1 VVIEFISG
9 ATSANTSKE
18 LFVSTAKSKKIRSS
32 ANSGLQGLARGTAHT
47 IPLACD
53 LWFGAL
59 AQAPSPRYQVPG
71 TRTRQQATSM
81 RSPGIGEQVP
91 GASYQAQ
98 LPDPGIKSPGTTN
111 ISQTRC
117 KVQGHRSAGTGPWV
131 SCTRYKVLGPDVPNG
146 HRTVHQQ
153 GLRQSHEGP
162 KKGLSKK
169 RKAKGKKPK
178 GRLMSIAQAVS
189 LKIFAGREAAS
200 CHPRES
206 KATERKLKGRPK
218 APATTSVRKER
229 ALDHPREASPNVE
242 EAFWLDAEEGAAV
255 EEDMDIGFVGLPKI
269 PIDPA
274 EKKEGIVDP
283 GSSGA
288 AAHEERHRWGAG
300 AMVEKAATPTPA
312 IGGAL
317 SGSLLLNSSTLV
329 LLHRVI
335 EQSLVLAN
343 PSAPQTTLWLQ
354 VLAAASRILDLTQG
368 RLGERANQQQHLFA
382 LLHLGAGFCLRPDE
396 ESSAIMALDLSAGRS
411 NISKIA
417 IRNAECEITNCVGG
431 SDSIALNKSE
441 LNGMEAAFPSC
452 EAA

>member
-1 VVIEFISG
+1 
-9 ATSANTSKE
+9 
-18 LFVSTAKSKKIRSS
+18 
-32 ANSGLQGLARGTAHT
+32 
-47 IPLACD
+47 
-53 LWFGAL
+53 
-59 AQAPSPRYQVPG
+59 
-71 TRTRQQATSM
+71 
-81 RSPGIGEQVP
+81 
-91 GASYQAQ
+91 
-98 LPDPGIKSPGTTN
+98 
-111 ISQTRC
+111 
-117 KVQGHRSAGTGPWV
+117 
-131 SCTRYKVLGPDVPNG
+131 
-146 HRTVHQQ
+146 
-153 GLRQSHEGP
+153 
-162 KKGLSKK
+162 
-169 RKAKGKKPK
+169 
-178 GRLMSIAQAVS
+178 
-189 LKIFAGREAAS
+189 
-200 CHPRES
+200 
-206 KATERKLKGRPK
+206 
-218 APATTSVRKER
+218 
-229 ALDHPREASPNVE
+229 
-242 EAFWLDAEEGAAV
+242 
-255 EEDMDIGFVGLPKI
+255 
-269 PIDPA
+269 
-274 EKKEGIVDP
+274 
-283 GSSGA
+283 
-288 AAHEERHRWGAG
+288 
-300 AMVEKAATPTPA
+300 MVEKAATPTPA